1 MNVETSEQP
10 TTGASLGA
18 TAHWAAAVRA
28 LESKREDALFK
39 DPWAAALAGEPG
51 EAWIAQRSPESV
63 VPMILRTRYFDD
75 FLKRISQQEG
85 LRQIVLVAA
94 GLDTRAFRLAWPAKT
109 RFFELDQ
116 PEVLAYKEQVLLAAG
131 AKPACERQ
139 IVAVDLTGD
148 WQERLNECGFDRQ
161 QPSGWLLEGL
171 LFYLSDSHIRELL
184 NNISNLAAPGSWIGF
199 DIINSSVLTS
209 PLTQKWVA
217 MQAASGAPWIGSMD
231 DPAGFLAGHGWSASL
246 SQAGAPEANFGRWLL
261 PVIPVL
267 MPNMPHNWFV
277 TAYKE

>member
-1 MNVETSEQP
+1 MNLQTSEQL
-10 TTGASLGA
+10 TAGASLGA

-28 LESKREDALFK
+28 LESKREDALFS

-75 FLKRISQQEG
+75 FLGRISKQEG

-109 RFFELDQ
+109 RLFELDQ
-116 PEVLAYKEQVLLAAG
+116 PAVLSNKEQVLLAAG

-139 IVAVDLTGD
+139 AVPVDLTKD
-148 WQERLNECGFDRQ
+148 WQERLIEFGFDPQ

-171 LFYLSDSHIRELL
+171 LFYLSNSHISDLL
-184 NNISNLAAPGSWIGF
+184 DVITSLAAPGSWIGF

-231 DPAGFLAGHGWSASL
+231 DPVSFLAERGWTASL
-246 SQAGAPEANFGRWLL
+246 SQAGASEANFGRWLL
-261 PVIPVL
+261 PVIPVE

-277 TAYKE
+277 TAFKE

>member
-1 MNVETSEQP
+1 MNLQTSEQP
-10 TTGASLGA
+10 TAGASLGA

-28 LESKREDALFK
+28 LESKREDALFS

-75 FLKRISQQEG
+75 FLGRISKQEG

-109 RFFELDQ
+109 RLFELDQ
-116 PEVLAYKEQVLLAAG
+116 PAVLSNKEQVLLAAG
-131 AKPACERQ
+131 AKPTCERQ
-139 IVAVDLTGD
+139 AVSVDLTKD
-148 WQERLNECGFDRQ
+148 WQERLIEYGFDPQ

-171 LFYLSDSHIRELL
+171 LFYLSNSHISTLL
-184 NNISNLAAPGSWIGF
+184 DVITSLAEPGSWIGF

-231 DPAGFLAGHGWSASL
+231 DPVSFLAERGWTASL
-246 SQAGAPEANFGRWLL
+246 SQAGASEANFGRWLL
-261 PVIPVL
+261 PVIPVG

-277 TAYKE
+277 TAFKE